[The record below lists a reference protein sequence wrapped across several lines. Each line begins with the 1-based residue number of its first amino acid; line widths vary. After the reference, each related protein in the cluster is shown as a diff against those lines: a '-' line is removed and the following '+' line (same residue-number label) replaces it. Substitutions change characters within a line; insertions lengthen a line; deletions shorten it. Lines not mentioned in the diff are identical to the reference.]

1 MVMVTGTVGDPGAGQ
16 APTINGPGLQTRDYV
31 HISDVVRANLLAV
44 GKPGFHIYNVGTGV
58 ETSVV
63 DLYSG
68 LAQAVGSDL
77 KATHGAAKAGE
88 QQRSVVDAAFG
99 RRELGL
105 PEPLRLQDGLA
116 RTAAWFRERDGVMA
130 RA

>member
-1 MVMVTGTVGDPGAGQ
+1 MNDSVSARTVASTDGSGGYGFSLDESLYAGRPDW
-16 APTINGPGLQTRDYV
+16 AAAGR
-31 HISDVVRANLLAV
+31 
-44 GKPGFHIYNVGTGV
+44 PGFHIYNVGTGV